1 MELSRANRNKDE
13 NSATTTQIQD
23 IAMKYKY
30 HIIFTLIVSVIVV
43 AVIFIA
49 PSFVT
54 ILAYFWPLFL
64 STALFLVAVIFFG
77 RTSLPAETEVSGEKV
92 AGEGLLDYV
101 AGSRHVAGDVDGD
114 LHQGVENFKN
124 E

>member
-1 MELSRANRNKDE
+1 M
-13 NSATTTQIQD
+13 QIQE

-30 HIIFTLIVSVIVV
+30 HIIFTLIISVIVV
-43 AVIFIA
+43 ATILIA

-54 ILAYFWPLFL
+54 ILSYFWPLFL

-77 RTSLPAETEVSGEKV
+77 RTSLPAGNEFSGEKLAV
-92 AGEGLLDYV
+92 EGLLDYV
-101 AGSRHVAGDVDGD
+101 AGSQPVAGDVDGD
-114 LHQGVENFKN
+114 HQVVENFKI